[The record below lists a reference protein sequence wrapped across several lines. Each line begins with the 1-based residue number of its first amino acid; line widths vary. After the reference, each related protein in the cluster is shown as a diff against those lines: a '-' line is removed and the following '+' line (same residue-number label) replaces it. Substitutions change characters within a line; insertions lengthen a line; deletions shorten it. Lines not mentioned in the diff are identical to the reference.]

1 MAVVGCLG
9 DIVFTVSD
17 QTVRTLE
24 NWKWSGSA
32 RYSVH
37 NRHNGNALTEFVGL
51 DPDKITFDMTLLR
64 EMGVD
69 PMDDIVKLWNYERTG
84 AVLPL
89 TIGTH
94 CYGRYRWSVVSHD
107 VTVKYTDRRG
117 DIAGAVVSVSLQ
129 EYLRDGQTVPGK
141 WTYVRNRSGG

>member
-9 DIVFTVSD
+9 DIVFQVSD
-17 QTVRTLE
+17 KTVRTLE
-24 NWKWSGSA
+24 NLKWSGSA
-32 RYSVH
+32 RYAVH

-51 DPDKITFDMTLLR
+51 DPDKITFDITLLM

-84 AVLPL
+84 EAVPL

-94 CYGRYRWSVVSHD
+94 FYGRYRWNVISHD
-107 VTVKYTDRRG
+107 VSVKHSDRRG
-117 DIAGAVVSVSLQ
+117 DIAGAVVSVTLQ
-129 EYLRDGQTVPGK
+129 EYLRGSEVLPGA
-141 WTYVRNRSGG
+141 WTYKR